1 MSNRAFLPSSSTCC
15 YLALFIL
22 TLLTFFVFVKQNNTI
37 TNFSQP
43 ASPKQAQNETKT
55 GPTSKN
61 SSEELFDLESINAV
75 TYKGHIS
82 LKELNEEVFQPF
94 GYEIIKP
101 TLPVPTIRM
110 IKEPTCDETFSEWIK
125 IANMKQPDVPPIQV
139 PIIHADDYIMNNFAA
154 LSYGYMN
161 NNTRNEKKPTN
172 WHRLGEIM
180 SFSKVELGQLEY
192 QVETQSMYH
201 AMNGYRLDGK
211 TGIVVGSMQPWL
223 EVMAFQNGA
232 SKILTVEHYKLDI
245 PDQFRDILTDIRPM
259 DLATSWKKYAGSFDF
274 AASFSIIHHFGLGRF
289 GDPLDAIGDLRE
301 MRKIQCLLKQ
311 GGILY
316 LAVPIGTDALQF
328 NVQRIYGAIR
338 LAMMFV
344 GYEWVATYSHE
355 SRDPITL
362 SSEVLHKPLFIS
374 QHYTLVLRKM

>member
-1 MSNRAFLPSSSTCC
+1 VDL
-15 YLALFIL
+15 
-22 TLLTFFVFVKQNNTI
+22 
-37 TNFSQP
+37 
-43 ASPKQAQNETKT
+43 NETNVRTHRGYVPLNK
-55 GPTSKN
+55 
-61 SSEELFDLESINAV
+61 V
-75 TYKGHIS
+75 
-82 LKELNEEVFQPF
+82 NEEVFKKF
-94 GYEIIKP
+94 SYEIIEASI
-101 TLPVPTIRM
+101 PVPTLRM
-110 IKEPTCDETFSEWIK
+110 TKEPSCADVFAEYLIK
-125 IANMKQPDVPPIQV
+125 TSASHPVVPPKIFQKV
-139 PIIHADDYIMNNFAA
+139 YTDLFLLNGYAAFDEWYFNDQPIKRDAPRNWSRITE
-154 LSYGYMN
+154 YM
-161 NNTRNEKKPTN
+161 TYTKQE
-172 WHRLGEIM
+172 LGELAYKKE
-180 SFSKVELGQLEY
+180 SE
-192 QVETQSMYH
+192 SMYH